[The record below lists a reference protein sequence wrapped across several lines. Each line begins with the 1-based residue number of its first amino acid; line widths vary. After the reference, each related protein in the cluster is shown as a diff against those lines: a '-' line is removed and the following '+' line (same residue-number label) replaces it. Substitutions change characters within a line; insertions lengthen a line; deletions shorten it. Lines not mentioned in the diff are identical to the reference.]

1 MSEGWAHTFIQTE
14 GIMRLLNPQARE
26 KTPAGTTRFHHY
38 ITEHGVVPA
47 ECGVTD
53 TDEAWRLKT
62 YCALRSFCLWLN
74 KGIDVL
80 HYFQAAD
87 KPGGMGLLPFDIS
100 RLPADARW
108 NDVATPPMRAIRAMR
123 DVFAGAEPV
132 ETPVRLDVDIEP
144 TGPVGRIFAGDDG
157 HRPLTH
163 QDVFAF
169 LPFQTNARR
178 LVIPV
183 YVMTYDVTQRMPEET
198 YQLTVKGLA
207 AEAKSVR
214 LIDPIT
220 ARSEQIPSTGGA
232 ASVRVEVKVADY
244 PRWLVVEW

>member
-1 MSEGWAHTFIQTE
+1 MWRFGTNSPLDRTSFALTTTMKRGNRHTQVNVLT
-14 GIMRLLNPQARE
+14 
-26 KTPAGTTRFHHY
+26 HHY

-53 TDEAWRLKT
+53 TDEAWRVKT
-62 YCALRSFCLWLN
+62 YCALRSFCLWMN

-100 RLPADARW
+100 QLPADARW
-108 NDVATPPMRAIRAMR
+108 NNVATPPMRAIQAMR

-132 ETPVRLDVDIEP
+132 ETPLRLDVDIESM
-144 TGPVGRIFAGDDG
+144 GPIGQIFAGDGD
-157 HRPLTH
+157 HPPLTH
-163 QDVFAF
+163 QEVLAF

-178 LVIPV
+178 LVIPI
-183 YVMTYDVTQRMPEET
+183 YVMTYDVTQPMPEET
-198 YQLTVKGLA
+198 YQVTIKGLDA
-207 AEAKSVR
+207 KAKSIR

-220 ARSEQIPSTGGA
+220 GRREQLPSTGDA
-232 ASVRVEVKVADY
+232 ASLRVEVKVADY
-244 PRWLVVEW
+244 PRLLVVQW